1 VSSRKPPWWRAFDK
15 AERAVG
21 QPLEDAAAS
30 NWYVDAMVLGMRAQR
45 VVVGGVARAVGGAMG
60 RVLRVA
66 NIPTRTDVRR
76 LSQQLA
82 TLTTE
87 IRTLSTA
94 QEQMLA
100 ARKSPRSADGAPTTP
115 IAAVSDAPGPPTPAV
130 SDAPVGD

>member
-1 VSSRKPPWWRAFDK
+1 
-15 AERAVG
+15 
-21 QPLEDAAAS
+21 
-30 NWYVDAMVLGMRAQR
+30 MVLGMRAQR

-76 LSQQLA
+76 LSTQLA

-87 IRTLSTA
+87 IRSLSTA

-100 ARKSPRSADGAPTTP
+100 AGKSPRSADGAPTEP
-115 IAAVSDAPGPPTPAV
+115 IAAVSDVPGPPAPAV